1 MLDINLIFKIAA
13 VSLLIIVLDK
23 ILETTGK
30 DEYAVVVNLAGI
42 IVILMM
48 VLNLISKLFDAV
60 RTMFSI

>member
-13 VSLLIIVLDK
+13 ISLLIIVLDK

>member
-13 VSLLIIVLDK
+13 ISLLIIVLDK

-48 VLNLISKLFDAV
+48 VLTLISKLFNSV

>member
-23 ILETTGK
+23 ILKSTGK

-42 IVILMM
+42 AVILMM